1 VRTDVPKNDAD
12 AVKLMSTRGLQ
23 VITPDAKAAAEFR
36 AAGSQLASTMRG
48 SMVPA
53 DVYDAAV
60 QARDAFRASKG
71 K

>member
-1 VRTDVPKNDAD
+1 VRTEVPKNDAD
-12 AVKLMSTRGLQ
+12 AVKLMAARGLQ
-23 VITPDAKAAAEFR
+23 VITPDPKAAAEFR

>member
-1 VRTDVPKNDAD
+1 V
-12 AVKLMSTRGLQ
+12 
-23 VITPDAKAAAEFR
+23 TPDAKAAAEFR

-53 DVYDAAV
+53 DVYDQAL
-60 QARDAFRASKG
+60 QARDAYRKSKG